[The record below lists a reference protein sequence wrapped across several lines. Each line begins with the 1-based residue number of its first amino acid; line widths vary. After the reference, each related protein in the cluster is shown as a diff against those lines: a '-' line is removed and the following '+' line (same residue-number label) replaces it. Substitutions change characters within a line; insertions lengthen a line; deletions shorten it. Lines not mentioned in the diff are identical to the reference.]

1 MTICGSDGTASAV
14 GAIADG
20 SAARAIGKTVLLG
33 VTGCVA
39 AYKACEIVRLLQK
52 RGVRVKVVMTETA
65 TRFVDP
71 QQFRV
76 LTREPVVVGLFDN
89 PADPIHHISLAK
101 EADVFVVAP
110 CTANVVAK
118 MAHGIADDLLTT
130 VALACTGRCAVAPA
144 ANVNMYE
151 HPATQ
156 KNLSM
161 LRERG
166 VRVIEADAGYLAC
179 GDEGRG
185 RLADPADIVAA
196 ILEELAAPA
205 AEHGFAAS
213 AVQRDLA
220 GMNVLVTA
228 GPTIEPIDPV
238 RFISNRSSGKM
249 GYAIARAA
257 ALRGADVTLVS
268 GPVALAVPAGV
279 RAVHVETAHEMLAAA
294 EEGFA
299 RADVAVFCAAV
310 ADMRPTNRSERK
322 LKKSLDS
329 SALAAL
335 ELVENPDILATL
347 AARRTPDQ
355 VVVGF
360 AAETE
365 DVEAR
370 AREKLA
376 RKGADLVVGNRVG
389 EGRAFGAD
397 DNEAVL
403 VTADGT
409 RALPLMSKNALA
421 DEVLSTALD
430 LRGNRGA

>member
-1 MTICGSDGTASAV
+1 MTAMCGAGGVASAAETIV
-14 GAIADG
+14 DG
-20 SAARAIGKTVLLG
+20 SAGRAPARTVLLG

-52 RGVRVKVVMTETA
+52 SGVRVKVVMTETA

-71 QQFRV
+71 QQFRA
-76 LTREPVVVGLFDN
+76 LTREPVAVGLFDD

-101 EADVFVVAP
+101 EADVFAVAP
-110 CTANVVAK
+110 CTANVAAK

-130 VALACTGRCAVAPA
+130 VALACTGRLVVAPA

-156 KNLSM
+156 ENLAL

-166 VRVIEADAGYLAC
+166 VRIVEANAGYLAC

-185 RLADPADIVAA
+185 RLADLADIVRVV
-196 ILEELAAPA
+196 LEELAAPA
-205 AEHGFAAS
+205 
-213 AVQRDLA
+213 VRRDLA

-228 GPTIEPIDPV
+228 GPTIEPIDSV

-257 ALRGADVTLVS
+257 ARRGADVALVS
-268 GPVALAVPAGV
+268 GPVALAAPAGV
-279 RAVHVETAHEMLAAA
+279 RVVHVEEACEMLAAA
-294 EEGFA
+294 EEGFD

-310 ADMRPTNRSERK
+310 ADMRPANRSDRK
-322 LKKSLDS
+322 LKKSLDDF
-329 SALAAL
+329 ALAAL
-335 ELVENPDILATL
+335 KLVENPDILATL
-347 AARRTPDQ
+347 AARKTSDQ
-355 VVVGF
+355 IVVGF

-370 AREKLA
+370 AREKLV

-403 VTADGT
+403 VTAAGT
-409 RALPLMSKNALA
+409 RALPLMSKDALA
-421 DEVLSTALD
+421 DEVLSAALG
-430 LRGNRGA
+430 LRGNQSA